1 MDAGHEARRPDYRA
15 SGGAAR
21 HRGTPH
27 DLFNLLT
34 NFLLPNR
41 ANSDYCGL
49 KKQITAIKD
58 QIAATRQSRDRKNGR
73 DNTNIVSSSA
83 ETTLNALNTNGIRR
97 RPTLGNQ
104 SDSQAKNI
112 LVLSPRDPTVSGT
125 TKIKLP
131 EEASS
136 ALPVRSQIEG
146 YGSFGTSPPLLDQS
160 VKPYPNSVY
169 GQSEGLNSLPEMTL
183 PPPIKSISD
192 LRINELPVNGGQA
205 NVSGPDQVSTP
216 PNPLVDANTQ

>member
-1 MDAGHEARRPDYRA
+1 METSIHV
-15 SGGAAR
+15 
-21 HRGTPH
+21 GTPH

-41 ANSDYCGL
+41 VNSDYRGL
-49 KKQITAIKD
+49 KKRITAIKD
-58 QIAATRQSRDRKNGR
+58 QIAATRQSRDGKNGR
-73 DNTNIVSSSA
+73 DNTNIASSST
-83 ETTLNALNTNGIRR
+83 ETTPNALDTNGIRR

-104 SDSQAKNI
+104 SDSQAENVI
-112 LVLSPRDPTVSGT
+112 PSPRDPTVSGT

-169 GQSEGLNSLPEMTL
+169 GRSEGPNSPPEMTL

-192 LRINELPVNGGQA
+192 LRINELPGNGGQA
-205 NVSGPDQVSTP
+205 NVSGPDQVGVP